1 MYRKFLIFTLVL
13 LTGICSGQSVISDNT
28 PLPCYPKAIYKVIKI
43 KRVKNFY
50 IIYINSDSTHIN
62 YRVVAK
68 KQHLNDRERIK
79 KGRSYKL
86 EICPW
91 GDQKKH
97 YGLVGCLLVGPGV
110 GIEIS
115 EEGQHPDI
123 FYSFDLKGLYYVG
136 GEGDPLRTEDL

>member
-28 PLPCYPKAIYKVIKI
+28 PPPCYPKAIYKVIKI
-43 KRVKNFY
+43 KRVNNFY

-91 GDQKKH
+91 GDRKEYYAQVE
-97 YGLVGCLLVGPGV
+97 YLSVGQGV
-110 GIEIS
+110 DVKIW
-115 EEGQHPDI
+115 EEGQYPDI